1 MIKLIDIL
9 GDVLL
14 LNLDDVSYIKVEQ
27 EGDYYNL
34 KVKFK
39 GNLAEHNYRKIENVD
54 SLYGSK
60 RTTRA
65 NKDPRL

>member
-39 GNLAEHNYRKIENVD
+39 GNIAENNYRKIENVD

-65 NKDPRL
+65 NKEPRL